1 MDELEPKNKL
11 LPLAE
16 TEEGI
21 ADRIFTIRGVQV
33 MLDSDIA
40 SLFQVEVKM
49 LNRQMKR
56 NPDRFP
62 MDFCFQLTEEEI
74 LRLQFAIT
82 MQTKGTKVVF
92 PRRLLLA
99 DYQRRTRSLKV
110 TNCYLYGKNAR
121 SQISPLRFY
130 RAGNHRPCRGIALRP
145 SGQNGG
151 GDSPRLR
158 LDAALHPRKR
168 RPHR

>member
-1 MDELEPKNKL
+1 
-11 LPLAE
+11 
-16 TEEGI
+16 
-21 ADRIFTIRGVQV
+21 
-33 MLDSDIA
+33 
-40 SLFQVEVKM
+40 
-49 LNRQMKR
+49 MKR

-74 LRLQFAIT
+74 LRSQIAIT

-130 RAGNHRPCRGIALRP
+130 RAGDHRPCWGVSHPAVNGI
-145 SGQNGG
+145 NN
-151 GDSPRLR
+151 
-158 LDAALHPRKR
+158 
-168 RPHR
+168 